1 MQWHLG
7 WVRASG
13 PSWLSR
19 SYCLLSVLYTPLTRF
34 TQPLLYEGWLLYW
47 PLSPRQVKTFESL
60 QTFYPGKEEQLGK
73 NKLYT
78 WPPLALLCSLLI
90 YCECAGPYVGLGA
103 DFQAVSSMPRPSVGV
118 NLHSHPPCHHLLRA
132 EAQPG
137 KMGPTALTFCLCGLF
152 THLFP
157 AVYLDQLGDSLELS

>member
-1 MQWHLG
+1 MAARGPPRLG
-7 WVRASG
+7 RASG

-34 TQPLLYEGWLLYW
+34 IQPLLYEGWLLYW

-103 DFQAVSSMPRPSVGV
+103 DFQAISSVCQGPVWVSTSTPIPHVITFSELKPSQGRWD
-118 NLHSHPPCHHLLRA
+118 P
-132 EAQPG
+132 
-137 KMGPTALTFCLCGLF
+137 
-152 THLFP
+152 
-157 AVYLDQLGDSLELS
+157 QL